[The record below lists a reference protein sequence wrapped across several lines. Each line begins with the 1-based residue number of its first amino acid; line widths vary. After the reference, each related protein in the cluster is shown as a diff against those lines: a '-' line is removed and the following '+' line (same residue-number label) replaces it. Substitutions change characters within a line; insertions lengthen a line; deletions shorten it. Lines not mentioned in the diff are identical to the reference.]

1 MRVPDIRNLARTP
14 VARDLLITFGGRWA
28 QMLLA
33 LVGNVVSARALGPDD
48 FGRFGLVMATLMICG
63 TLADAGL
70 TYTAVKYIAQYS
82 AADPARALAVA
93 RVYFFLRL
101 GSGALVG
108 SVGML
113 LAAPLAG
120 VLGQANLTPYLQLAF
135 GTLFSLGFSSY
146 PGTVLVALG
155 RFGRLGTAGV
165 VNAAITLAGILALLA
180 LGRLDLGTLI
190 AWNVILPVVSTLPA
204 WGFLPAGWLPW
215 RIAPGDGPGWTR
227 AAVTREI
234 LGFSKWMVV
243 SNVGSILAQQGDL
256 LLLGRLSSPAV
267 VGVYSVALTL
277 AGRLDTLNQ
286 SLLTVLLPRASRL
299 QGAGAMRHYSRR
311 VLAGTLLLAGMV
323 GLFALLAQP
332 AITLLY
338 GERYTAAAG
347 LFLALLGVVLF
358 DLITSS
364 LILLAFPLNRPRVLA
379 AAEWLRVVVLGA
391 AGALLIPAFGGFG
404 AALARFL
411 SRVSGT
417 VGIFYALR
425 RALRQNSDDIEPG
438 SVIES
443 SGINK

>member
-1 MRVPDIRNLARTP
+1 MRVPDIRSLARTR

-70 TYTAVKYIAQYS
+70 TYTAVRYIAQYS
-82 AADPARALAVA
+82 TSDPARALTVA
-93 RVYFFLRL
+93 RVYFFLRF

-108 SVGML
+108 SLGLL

-120 VLGQANLTPYLQLAF
+120 VLGQAGLTPYLQLAF
-135 GTLFSLGFSSY
+135 GTLFSLGLSSY
-146 PGTVLVALG
+146 PGTILVGLG

-165 VNAAITLAGILALLA
+165 VNAAITLAGILLLLA
-180 LGRLDLGTLI
+180 LGQLDLGTLI

-204 WGFLPAGWLPW
+204 WLLLPPGWLPW
-215 RIAPGDGPGWTR
+215 RIMPGAGPGWTR
-227 AAVTREI
+227 TTVRREI

-299 QGAGAMRHYSRR
+299 QGAGAMRRYSRR
-311 VLAGTLLLAGMV
+311 VLAGTLLLAGLL

-347 LFLALLGVVLF
+347 LFLALLGIVLF
-358 DLITSS
+358 DLVTSS

-379 AAEWLRVVVLGA
+379 AAEWLRVGVLGV
-391 AGALLIPAFGGFG
+391 AGGLLIPDFGGFG
-404 AALARFL
+404 AAIARFL
-411 SRVSGT
+411 SRVGGT
-417 VGIFYALR
+417 AWTLYAVR
-425 RALRQNSDDIEPG
+425 RALKADPEDTEPRP
-438 SVIES
+438 VIES
-443 SGINK
+443 FGINK